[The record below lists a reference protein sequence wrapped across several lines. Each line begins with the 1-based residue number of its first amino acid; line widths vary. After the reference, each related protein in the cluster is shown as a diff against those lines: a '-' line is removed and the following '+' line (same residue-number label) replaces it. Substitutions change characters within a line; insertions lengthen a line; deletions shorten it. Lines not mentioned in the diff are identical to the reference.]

1 MAAPLYRRHSPGLAA
16 TYADLENHA
25 LSQGEALSGTPGSLT
40 LRSNAGGVQFWA
52 RQYYDFERRKR
63 DEYIVAYGTPD
74 AEARVAAMRTRIEEA
89 KAAISTVRLL
99 GREGYATMTPRHLA
113 TLAPLAN
120 HGLFAAGAI
129 LIGAHAFE
137 VIVNRLGVR
146 AESFATE
153 DVDIARNARLAM
165 APLPEGG
172 FLELLRQ
179 SGIDFVA
186 VPPFDPREPSIKF
199 KERGRSRFTVDLL
212 VPASGDKP
220 GVEKVPELGA
230 HAVALPYLR
239 YLLGETQ
246 MGVALSTQGIVAVRV
261 PTPERFALHKMMV
274 SRLRRSGS
282 EKSDKDL
289 RQAALLIAAL
299 GELQPGAL
307 EEAYRRTPVSARAL
321 VRKSFE
327 LMRGRLEAHP
337 QALEEIASLT
347 RA

>member
-1 MAAPLYRRHSPGLAA
+1 MALPLYRRHSPGLAA

-25 LSQGEALSGTPGSLT
+25 LSQGEALFGTPGSVT
-40 LRSNAGGVQFWA
+40 LRSNGAGVQFWV

-63 DEYIVAYGTPD
+63 DEYIVAYD
-74 AEARVAAMRTRIEEA
+74 AANAAGRVAAMRTRIEEA
-89 KAAISTVRLL
+89 KQAIGTVRLL
-99 GREGYATMTPRHLA
+99 AREGYATMTPRHLA
-113 TLAPLAN
+113 TLAPLGN

-165 APLPEGG
+165 APLPQGG

-179 SGIDFVA
+179 SGIDFVS

-220 GVEKVPELGA
+220 GLEQVPELGA

-239 YLLGETQ
+239 YLLAETQ
-246 MGVALSTQGIVAVRV
+246 MGAALSTQGVVAVRV

-289 RQAALLIAAL
+289 RQAALLVAAL

-307 EEAYRRTPVSARAL
+307 QEAYRRIPISTRSL
-321 VRKSFE
+321 VRKSVE
-327 LMRGRLEAHP
+327 LMRSRLEPHP
-337 QALEEIASLT
+337 QALEEIVSLVK
-347 RA
+347 A